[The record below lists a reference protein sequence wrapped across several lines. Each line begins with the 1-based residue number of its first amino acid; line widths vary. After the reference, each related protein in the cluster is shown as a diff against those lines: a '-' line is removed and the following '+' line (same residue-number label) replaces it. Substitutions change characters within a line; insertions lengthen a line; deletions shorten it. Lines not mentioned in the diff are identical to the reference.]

1 LLFLILLQRT
11 VASKIAST
19 AYVFFFTLCL
29 GVSLDAKLYL
39 AVCLAQEIRF
49 GCERICQNPSD

>member
-1 LLFLILLQRT
+1 LQRT

-19 AYVFFFTLCL
+19 AYVFFFTMCL
-29 GVSLDAKLYL
+29 RESLEAKLYL
-39 AVCLAQEIRF
+39 SVCLAQEIRS